1 MKESDVRKSA
11 ATSDYEGNEY
21 GSVELGVADEV
32 RVGRG
37 SRSSLGFQNEAAHLQ
52 NGKNLAKTASQVYHA
67 GKGLLKG

>member
-1 MKESDVRKSA
+1 MRKNAAMSDF
-11 ATSDYEGNEY
+11 EGNEY
-21 GSVELGVADEV
+21 GSVELGVAGEV

-52 NGKNLAKTASQVYHA
+52 TGKSLAKTAGQGYHA